1 MEGKSKR
8 IKFSGRGLF
17 SSINVFTTRLAMID
31 AIETYG
37 LGGDSLRCS
46 RKDSRKFDIRGS
58 LQAPPLYQ
66 EVKI

>member
-37 LGGDSLRCS
+37 LGETAYAVIGRTVGRS
-46 RKDSRKFDIRGS
+46 I
-58 LQAPPLYQ
+58 
-66 EVKI
+66 